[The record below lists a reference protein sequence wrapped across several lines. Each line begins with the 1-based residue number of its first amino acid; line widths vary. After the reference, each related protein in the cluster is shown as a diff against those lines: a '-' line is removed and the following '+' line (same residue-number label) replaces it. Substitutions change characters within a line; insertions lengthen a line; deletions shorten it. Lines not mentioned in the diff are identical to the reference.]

1 MDEMGRLLAAGVL
14 PSFSGQCISG
24 IKNSIRRNTMRLNLK
39 KLWRD
44 EEGQD
49 LTEYA
54 LLVVLVAL
62 GAILAMGSLASAISN
77 TFSIAASNL
86 TSAST

>member
-1 MDEMGRLLAAGVL
+1 MGHLLAAEV
-14 PSFSGQCISG
+14 SSISVASVFLG
-24 IKNSIRRNTMRLNLK
+24 FKKFIGRNTMRMDLK
-39 KLWRD
+39 RLWLD

-77 TFSIAASNL
+77 TFSTAASNL
-86 TSAST
+86 TSAAT

>member
-1 MDEMGRLLAAGVL
+1 MALQMLSKGAEKWHI
-14 PSFSGQCISG
+14 ISG
-24 IKNSIRRNTMRLNLK
+24 RHSIKSREEKQMKNFMLRVWK
-39 KLWRD
+39 E

-62 GAILAMGSLASAISN
+62 GAILAMGKLASAISN
-77 TFSIAASNL
+77 TFSTAASNL
-86 TSAST
+86 TSAAT

>member
-1 MDEMGRLLAAGVL
+1 MGHLLAAEVSS
-14 PSFSGQCISG
+14 SFSGQCISR
-24 IKNSIRRNTMRLNLK
+24 IMKITRRNTMRVDFK
-39 KLWRD
+39 KLWLD

-77 TFSIAASNL
+77 TFSTAASNL
-86 TSAST
+86 TSAAT

>member
-1 MDEMGRLLAAGVL
+1 M
-14 PSFSGQCISG
+14 
-24 IKNSIRRNTMRLNLK
+24 KNFMLRVWK
-39 KLWRD
+39 E

-62 GAILAMGSLASAISN
+62 GAILAMGKLASAISN
-77 TFSIAASNL
+77 TFSTAASNL
-86 TSAST
+86 GAATT